1 MTKPKPP
8 TTDVLI
14 SAAPWKRA
22 LPTAAALCRR
32 AAAAAWEGAPAA
44 LKRKTGGGELAV
56 VLTTDAA
63 IRKLNRTWRGKDKP
77 TNVLSFP
84 AAAAGDLR
92 GPGEFILGD
101 VVVAY
106 ATVAKEA
113 KEAGKSLKDHL
124 SHMVVHG
131 VLHLLGYDHETT
143 PDAETM
149 ESLETKILSRLGVS
163 DPYSAPAAASGPAKT
178 RGTRSVKTRGARSVK
193 TRGARRPL

>member
-1 MTKPKPP
+1 MKKPSLPKKPSPP

-22 LPTAAALCRR
+22 LPTAVAVCRR
-32 AAAAAWEGAPAA
+32 AATAAWEGATTV
-44 LKRKTGGGELAV
+44 LKRKTAGGELAV

-63 IRKLNRTWRGKDKP
+63 IRELNRAWRGKDKP

-84 AAAAGDLR
+84 AAEAGDLR
-92 GPGEFILGD
+92 GPGELILGD

-131 VLHLLGYDHETT
+131 VLHLLGYDHETD
-143 PDAETM
+143 PDAKTM
-149 ESLETKILSRLGVS
+149 ESLETKTLSQLGVS
-163 DPYSAPAAASGPAKT
+163 DPYSEPAAEPVV
-178 RGTRSVKTRGARSVK
+178 VKRRGARK
-193 TRGARRPL
+193 RT

>member
-1 MTKPKPP
+1 MRKPTPP

-22 LPTAAALCRR
+22 LPTAAAICRR
-32 AAAAAWEGAPAA
+32 AATAAWEGAPAA
-44 LKRKTGGGELAV
+44 LKRKTTGGELAV

-84 AAAAGDLR
+84 AADAGDLR
-92 GPGEFILGD
+92 GDHLRGVGELILGD

-131 VLHLLGYDHETT
+131 VLHLLGYDHETI

-149 ESLETKILSRLGVS
+149 ESLETKILSELGVS
-163 DPYSAPAAASGPAKT
+163 DPYSEPAATSGPAKT
-178 RGTRSVKTRGARSVK
+178 RR
-193 TRGARRPL
+193 ARRLP